1 MSNYHRKAARTR
13 EQQLAPAIPKHKDS
27 GVLMSKATERRADL
41 GSKSTN
47 AEDGAAGGMG
57 IRRDMQMI
65 KNNAMRAR
73 AGYATTYDSN
83 AKMKAG
89 LREYK
94 NQKNQS
100 KTRAGRSK

>member
-1 MSNYHRKAARTR
+1 MSNYHRAAARNR
-13 EQQLAPAIPKHKDS
+13 ERSLAPAVPLHKDS

-65 KNNAMRAR
+65 KNKATRER
-73 AGYATTYDSN
+73 AGYATTYDSTE
-83 AKMKAG
+83 KMRAD
-89 LREYK
+89 LRASK
-94 NQKNQS
+94 NQRNQS

>member
-1 MSNYHRKAARTR
+1 MSNYHRSAARNR
-13 EQQLAPAIPKHKDS
+13 ERSLAPAVPLHKDS

-57 IRRDMQMI
+57 IRRDMQFI

-73 AGYATTYDSN
+73 AGAATAYDSN
-83 AKMKAG
+83 EKMRAD
-89 LREYK
+89 LRAAK
-94 NQKNQS
+94 NQKNQI
-100 KTRAGRSK
+100 KTRSGRSK